1 MCYNCTAIKS
11 YAKGI
16 SESMK
21 KGMRVAALVLVCIL
35 LLSMGASAMAAEYS
49 RYSQAKTAVSND
61 STIIMRVNPDS
72 STQAEN
78 VVKTFSRVEGKTFEL
93 LGETGDWYYARY
105 EGSEGFVRKK
115 DFDLQTASV
124 STASTTTPQY
134 SKFSAA
140 KSGVATDSAIWMR
153 ATASKDAE
161 VTKKF
166 SGVRGKTFSLLG
178 ESGDWYYAQYEG
190 AEGFVRKQD
199 FTLQSGSTSASST
212 TPQYSK
218 FSAAKSGTAT
228 DSAIWMR
235 AAASQDAE
243 VTKKF
248 SGVRG
253 ETFTLLG
260 ESGDW
265 YYAQYEGAEGFVRKQ
280 DFTLPGQA
288 APAANLSQPSGDKWG
303 SIKVSGTKINHTIY
317 CNAISGNDYKYNKS
331 YYNIF
336 SMTNYSSQVTVLM
349 GHNMRKSAGSSKGMF
364 HDLHHVQNAFLG
376 RKTCESCGR
385 SCSGAKTDVFNINYQ
400 GYSKWKLL
408 CFYETPSSG
417 SYNVL
422 VSTATGTGN
431 PSSWLSTQYA
441 NARNNNYK
449 GMVLDSSGTGSD
461 RLMVLITCGDTYG
474 STSTSRLYMVLKAI
488 S

>member
-1 MCYNCTAIKS
+1 
-11 YAKGI
+11 
-16 SESMK
+16 MK

-72 STQAEN
+72 ATQAEN

-115 DFDLQTASV
+115 DFDLQTASA

-199 FTLQSGSTSASST
+199 FTL
-212 TPQYSK
+212 
-218 FSAAKSGTAT
+218 
-228 DSAIWMR
+228 
-235 AAASQDAE
+235 
-243 VTKKF
+243 
-248 SGVRG
+248 
-253 ETFTLLG
+253 
-260 ESGDW
+260 
-265 YYAQYEGAEGFVRKQ
+265 
-280 DFTLPGQA
+280 PGQT

-422 VSTATGTGN
+422 VNTATNTGS
-431 PSSWLSTQYA
+431 PSSWISTQYA
-441 NARNNNYK
+441 NARNSNYK

>member
-1 MCYNCTAIKS
+1 
-11 YAKGI
+11 
-16 SESMK
+16 MK

-35 LLSMGASAMAAEYS
+35 LLSMGAPAMAAEYS
-49 RYSQAKTAVSND
+49 RYSQAKAAVSND

-115 DFDLQTASV
+115 DFDLQTASA

-140 KSGVATDSAIWMR
+140 KSGAATDSAIWMR

-161 VTKKF
+161 VTKKL
-166 SGVRGKTFSLLG
+166 SGVRGETFTLLG
-178 ESGDWYYAQYEG
+178 ESDDWYYAQYEG

-199 FTLQSGSTSASST
+199 FS
-212 TPQYSK
+212 
-218 FSAAKSGTAT
+218 
-228 DSAIWMR
+228 
-235 AAASQDAE
+235 
-243 VTKKF
+243 
-248 SGVRG
+248 
-253 ETFTLLG
+253 
-260 ESGDW
+260 
-265 YYAQYEGAEGFVRKQ
+265 
-280 DFTLPGQA
+280 LPGQTA
-288 APAANLSQPSGDKWG
+288 SAANLSQPSGDKWG

-422 VSTATGTGN
+422 VNTATNTGS
-431 PSSWLSTQYA
+431 PSSWISTQYA
-441 NARNNNYK
+441 NARNSNYK

>member
-1 MCYNCTAIKS
+1 
-11 YAKGI
+11 
-16 SESMK
+16 MK

-35 LLSMGASAMAAEYS
+35 LLSMGAPAMAAEYS
-49 RYSQAKTAVSND
+49 RYSQAKAAVSND

-115 DFDLQTASV
+115 DFDLQTASA

-140 KSGVATDSAIWMR
+140 KSGA
-153 ATASKDAE
+153 
-161 VTKKF
+161 
-166 SGVRGKTFSLLG
+166 
-178 ESGDWYYAQYEG
+178 
-190 AEGFVRKQD
+190 
-199 FTLQSGSTSASST
+199 
-212 TPQYSK
+212 
-218 FSAAKSGTAT
+218 AT

-280 DFTLPGQA
+280 DFSLPGQTA
-288 APAANLSQPSGDKWG
+288 SAANLSQPSGDKWG

-441 NARNNNYK
+441 NARNSNYK

>member
-1 MCYNCTAIKS
+1 
-11 YAKGI
+11 
-16 SESMK
+16 MK
-21 KGMRVAALVLVCIL
+21 KGMRVAALALVCIL

-72 STQAEN
+72 STQADN

-115 DFDLQTASV
+115 DFDLQTASA

-140 KSGVATDSAIWMR
+140 KSGAATDSAIWMR

-166 SGVRGKTFSLLG
+166 SGVRGKTFS
-178 ESGDWYYAQYEG
+178 
-190 AEGFVRKQD
+190 
-199 FTLQSGSTSASST
+199 
-212 TPQYSK
+212 
-218 FSAAKSGTAT
+218 
-228 DSAIWMR
+228 
-235 AAASQDAE
+235 
-243 VTKKF
+243 
-248 SGVRG
+248 
-253 ETFTLLG
+253 LLG

-422 VSTATGTGN
+422 VNTATNTGS
-431 PSSWLSTQYA
+431 PSSWISTQYA
-441 NARNNNYK
+441 NARNSNYK

>member
-1 MCYNCTAIKS
+1 MCYNCSAIKS

-21 KGMRVAALVLVCIL
+21 EGMRVAALVLVCIL
-35 LLSMGASAMAAEYS
+35 LLSMGAPALAAEYS
-49 RYSQAKTAVSND
+49 RYSQAKAAVSND

-72 STQAEN
+72 ATQADN

-93 LGETGDWYYARY
+93 LGESGDWYYARY

-115 DFDLQTASV
+115 DFDLQTASA

-153 ATASKDAE
+153 ASASKDAE
-161 VTKKF
+161 VTKK
-166 SGVRGKTFSLLG
+166 L
-178 ESGDWYYAQYEG
+178 
-190 AEGFVRKQD
+190 
-199 FTLQSGSTSASST
+199 
-212 TPQYSK
+212 
-218 FSAAKSGTAT
+218 
-228 DSAIWMR
+228 
-235 AAASQDAE
+235 
-243 VTKKF
+243 

-280 DFTLPGQA
+280 DFTLPGQT

-385 SCSGAKTDVFNINYQ
+385 SCSGAKTDVFNMNYQ

-408 CFYETPSSG
+408 CFYETPASG

-422 VSTATGTGN
+422 VNTATNTGS
-431 PSSWLSTQYA
+431 PSSWISTQYA
-441 NARNNNYK
+441 NARNSNYK

>member
-35 LLSMGASAMAAEYS
+35 LLSMGAPAMAAEYS
-49 RYSQAKTAVSND
+49 RYSQAKAAVSND

-72 STQAEN
+72 STQADN

-115 DFDLQTASV
+115 DFDLQTASA

-140 KSGVATDSAIWMR
+140 KSGAATDSAIWMR

-161 VTKKF
+161 VTKK
-166 SGVRGKTFSLLG
+166 L
-178 ESGDWYYAQYEG
+178 
-190 AEGFVRKQD
+190 
-199 FTLQSGSTSASST
+199 
-212 TPQYSK
+212 
-218 FSAAKSGTAT
+218 
-228 DSAIWMR
+228 
-235 AAASQDAE
+235 
-243 VTKKF
+243 

-422 VSTATGTGN
+422 VNTATNTGS
-431 PSSWLSTQYA
+431 PSSWISTQYA
-441 NARNNNYK
+441 NARNSNYK

>member
-1 MCYNCTAIKS
+1 MCYNCSAIKS
-11 YAKGI
+11 YTKGI

-35 LLSMGASAMAAEYS
+35 LLSMGAPAMAAEYS

-72 STQAEN
+72 STQADN

-115 DFDLQTASV
+115 DFDLQTASA

-153 ATASKDAE
+153 ASASK
-161 VTKKF
+161 
-166 SGVRGKTFSLLG
+166 
-178 ESGDWYYAQYEG
+178 
-190 AEGFVRKQD
+190 
-199 FTLQSGSTSASST
+199 
-212 TPQYSK
+212 
-218 FSAAKSGTAT
+218 
-228 DSAIWMR
+228 
-235 AAASQDAE
+235 DAE

-280 DFTLPGQA
+280 DFTLPGQTA
-288 APAANLSQPSGDKWG
+288 SAANLSQPSGDKWG

-336 SMTNYSSQVTVLM
+336 SMTNYSSQVTVLT

-422 VSTATGTGN
+422 VNTATNTGS
-431 PSSWLSTQYA
+431 PSSWISTQYA
-441 NARNNNYK
+441 NARNSNYK

>member
-35 LLSMGASAMAAEYS
+35 LLSMGAPALAAEYS

-72 STQAEN
+72 STQADN

-115 DFDLQTASV
+115 DFDLQTASA

-140 KSGVATDSAIWMR
+140 KSGAATDSAIWMR

-166 SGVRGKTFSLLG
+166 SGVRGKTFS
-178 ESGDWYYAQYEG
+178 
-190 AEGFVRKQD
+190 
-199 FTLQSGSTSASST
+199 
-212 TPQYSK
+212 
-218 FSAAKSGTAT
+218 
-228 DSAIWMR
+228 
-235 AAASQDAE
+235 
-243 VTKKF
+243 
-248 SGVRG
+248 
-253 ETFTLLG
+253 LLG

-422 VSTATGTGN
+422 VNTATNTGS
-431 PSSWLSTQYA
+431 PSSWISTQYA
-441 NARNNNYK
+441 NARNSNYK

>member
-35 LLSMGASAMAAEYS
+35 LLGMGAPALAAEYS

-72 STQAEN
+72 STQADN

-115 DFDLQTASV
+115 DFDLQTASA

-153 ATASKDAE
+153 ASASKDAE

-199 FTLQSGSTSASST
+199 FTLQSGSTTASTSA
-212 TPQYSK
+212 QYSK

-235 AAASQDAE
+235 ATASKDAE

-280 DFTLPGQA
+280 DFTLPGQTV
-288 APAANLSQPSGDKWG
+288 PAANLSQPSGDKWG

-364 HDLHHVQNAFLG
+364 HDLHHVQNAFQIG
-376 RKTCESCGR
+376 RASCR
-385 SCSGAKTDVFNINYQ
+385 ERV
-400 GYSKWKLL
+400 
-408 CFYETPSSG
+408 
-417 SYNVL
+417 
-422 VSTATGTGN
+422 
-431 PSSWLSTQYA
+431 
-441 NARNNNYK
+441 
-449 GMVLDSSGTGSD
+449 
-461 RLMVLITCGDTYG
+461 
-474 STSTSRLYMVLKAI
+474 
-488 S
+488 

>member
-1 MCYNCTAIKS
+1 
-11 YAKGI
+11 
-16 SESMK
+16 MK

-72 STQAEN
+72 STQADN

-115 DFDLQTASV
+115 DFDLPSASTSTPAT
-124 STASTTTPQY
+124 STATPQY

-153 ATASKDAE
+153 ASASKDAE
-161 VTKKF
+161 VTKK
-166 SGVRGKTFSLLG
+166 L
-178 ESGDWYYAQYEG
+178 
-190 AEGFVRKQD
+190 
-199 FTLQSGSTSASST
+199 
-212 TPQYSK
+212 
-218 FSAAKSGTAT
+218 
-228 DSAIWMR
+228 
-235 AAASQDAE
+235 
-243 VTKKF
+243 

-280 DFTLPGQA
+280 DFTLPGQTA
-288 APAANLSQPSGDKWG
+288 SAANLSQPSGDKWG

-422 VSTATGTGN
+422 VNTATNTGS
-431 PSSWLSTQYA
+431 PSSWISTQYA
-441 NARNNNYK
+441 NARNSNYK

>member
-1 MCYNCTAIKS
+1 MCYNCSAIKS

-35 LLSMGASAMAAEYS
+35 LLSMGAPAMAAEYS
-49 RYSQAKTAVSND
+49 RYSQAKAAVSND

-72 STQAEN
+72 ATQEEN

-115 DFDLQTASV
+115 DFDLQTASA

-153 ATASKDAE
+153 ASASKDAE

-199 FTLQSGSTSASST
+199 FTL
-212 TPQYSK
+212 
-218 FSAAKSGTAT
+218 
-228 DSAIWMR
+228 
-235 AAASQDAE
+235 
-243 VTKKF
+243 
-248 SGVRG
+248 
-253 ETFTLLG
+253 
-260 ESGDW
+260 
-265 YYAQYEGAEGFVRKQ
+265 
-280 DFTLPGQA
+280 PGQA
-288 APAANLSQPSGDKWG
+288 ASAANLSQPSGDKWG

-408 CFYETPSSG
+408 CFYETPASG

-422 VSTATGTGN
+422 VNTATNTGS
-431 PSSWLSTQYA
+431 PSSWISTQYA
-441 NARNNNYK
+441 NARNSNYK

>member
-35 LLSMGASAMAAEYS
+35 LLSMGAPAMAAEYS

-72 STQAEN
+72 STQADN

-115 DFDLQTASV
+115 DFDLQTASA

-140 KSGVATDSAIWMR
+140 KSGAATDSAIWMR
-153 ATASKDAE
+153 ATASQDAE

-166 SGVRGKTFSLLG
+166 SGVRGKTFS
-178 ESGDWYYAQYEG
+178 
-190 AEGFVRKQD
+190 
-199 FTLQSGSTSASST
+199 
-212 TPQYSK
+212 
-218 FSAAKSGTAT
+218 
-228 DSAIWMR
+228 
-235 AAASQDAE
+235 
-243 VTKKF
+243 
-248 SGVRG
+248 
-253 ETFTLLG
+253 LLG

-422 VSTATGTGN
+422 VNTATNTGS
-431 PSSWLSTQYA
+431 PSSWISTQYA
-441 NARNNNYK
+441 NARNSNYK

>member
-1 MCYNCTAIKS
+1 
-11 YAKGI
+11 
-16 SESMK
+16 MK

-49 RYSQAKTAVSND
+49 RYSQAKAAVSND

-115 DFDLQTASV
+115 DFDLQTASA

-199 FTLQSGSTSASST
+199 FTL
-212 TPQYSK
+212 
-218 FSAAKSGTAT
+218 
-228 DSAIWMR
+228 
-235 AAASQDAE
+235 
-243 VTKKF
+243 
-248 SGVRG
+248 
-253 ETFTLLG
+253 
-260 ESGDW
+260 
-265 YYAQYEGAEGFVRKQ
+265 
-280 DFTLPGQA
+280 PGQT

-422 VSTATGTGN
+422 VNTATNTGS
-431 PSSWLSTQYA
+431 PSSWISTQYA
-441 NARNNNYK
+441 NARNSNYK

>member
-72 STQAEN
+72 STQADN

-115 DFDLQTASV
+115 DFDLQTASA

-161 VTKKF
+161 VTKK
-166 SGVRGKTFSLLG
+166 L
-178 ESGDWYYAQYEG
+178 
-190 AEGFVRKQD
+190 
-199 FTLQSGSTSASST
+199 
-212 TPQYSK
+212 
-218 FSAAKSGTAT
+218 
-228 DSAIWMR
+228 
-235 AAASQDAE
+235 
-243 VTKKF
+243 

-280 DFTLPGQA
+280 DFTLPGQT

-422 VSTATGTGN
+422 VNTATNTGS
-431 PSSWLSTQYA
+431 PSSWISTQYA
-441 NARNNNYK
+441 NARNSNYK

>member
-21 KGMRVAALVLVCIL
+21 KGLRVAALVLVCIL

-49 RYSQAKTAVSND
+49 RYSQAKAAVSND
-61 STIIMRVNPDS
+61 STIIMRVNPAS
-72 STQAEN
+72 STQADN

-115 DFDLQTASV
+115 DFDLPSAST
-124 STASTTTPQY
+124 STASISTATPQY

-153 ATASKDAE
+153 ASASKDAE
-161 VTKKF
+161 VTKK
-166 SGVRGKTFSLLG
+166 L
-178 ESGDWYYAQYEG
+178 
-190 AEGFVRKQD
+190 
-199 FTLQSGSTSASST
+199 
-212 TPQYSK
+212 
-218 FSAAKSGTAT
+218 
-228 DSAIWMR
+228 
-235 AAASQDAE
+235 
-243 VTKKF
+243 

-280 DFTLPGQA
+280 DFSLPGQA

-441 NARNNNYK
+441 NARNSNYK

>member
-1 MCYNCTAIKS
+1 
-11 YAKGI
+11 
-16 SESMK
+16 MK

-35 LLSMGASAMAAEYS
+35 LLSMGAPALAAEYS
-49 RYSQAKTAVSND
+49 RYSQEKTAVSND

-72 STQAEN
+72 STQADN

-115 DFDLQTASV
+115 DFDLQTASA

-140 KSGVATDSAIWMR
+140 KSGAATDSAIWMR
-153 ATASKDAE
+153 ATASK
-161 VTKKF
+161 
-166 SGVRGKTFSLLG
+166 
-178 ESGDWYYAQYEG
+178 
-190 AEGFVRKQD
+190 
-199 FTLQSGSTSASST
+199 
-212 TPQYSK
+212 
-218 FSAAKSGTAT
+218 
-228 DSAIWMR
+228 
-235 AAASQDAE
+235 DAE

-280 DFTLPGQA
+280 DFSLPGQTA
-288 APAANLSQPSGDKWG
+288 SAANLSQPSGDKWG

-422 VSTATGTGN
+422 VNTATNTGS
-431 PSSWLSTQYA
+431 PSSWISTQYA
-441 NARNNNYK
+441 NARNSNYK

>member
-1 MCYNCTAIKS
+1 
-11 YAKGI
+11 
-16 SESMK
+16 MK

-35 LLSMGASAMAAEYS
+35 LLSMGAPALAAEYS

-115 DFDLQTASV
+115 DFDLPSASTGTTAT
-124 STASTTTPQY
+124 STATPQY

-140 KSGVATDSAIWMR
+140 KSGAATDSAIWMR

-166 SGVRGKTFSLLG
+166 SGVRGKTFTLLG
-178 ESGDWYYAQYEG
+178 ENGDWYYAQYEG
-190 AEGFVRKQD
+190 ATGFVRK
-199 FTLQSGSTSASST
+199 
-212 TPQYSK
+212 K
-218 FSAAKSGTAT
+218 
-228 DSAIWMR
+228 
-235 AAASQDAE
+235 
-243 VTKKF
+243 
-248 SGVRG
+248 
-253 ETFTLLG
+253 
-260 ESGDW
+260 
-265 YYAQYEGAEGFVRKQ
+265 
-280 DFTLPGQA
+280 DFTLPGQQA
-288 APAANLSQPSGDKWG
+288 ASAANLSQPSGDKWG

-422 VSTATGTGN
+422 VNTATNTGS
-431 PSSWLSTQYA
+431 PSSWISTQYA
-441 NARNNNYK
+441 NARNSNYK

>member
-49 RYSQAKTAVSND
+49 RYSQAKAAVSND

-115 DFDLQTASV
+115 DFDLPSASTSTPAT
-124 STASTTTPQY
+124 STA
-134 SKFSAA
+134 
-140 KSGVATDSAIWMR
+140 
-153 ATASKDAE
+153 
-161 VTKKF
+161 
-166 SGVRGKTFSLLG
+166 
-178 ESGDWYYAQYEG
+178 
-190 AEGFVRKQD
+190 
-199 FTLQSGSTSASST
+199 

-235 AAASQDAE
+235 ASASKDAE

-253 ETFTLLG
+253 KTFSLLG

-422 VSTATGTGN
+422 VNTATNTGS
-431 PSSWLSTQYA
+431 PSSWISTQYA
-441 NARNNNYK
+441 NARNSNYK

>member
-35 LLSMGASAMAAEYS
+35 LLSMGAPAMAAEYS

-72 STQAEN
+72 STQADN

-115 DFDLQTASV
+115 DFDLQTASA

-140 KSGVATDSAIWMR
+140 KSGA
-153 ATASKDAE
+153 
-161 VTKKF
+161 
-166 SGVRGKTFSLLG
+166 
-178 ESGDWYYAQYEG
+178 
-190 AEGFVRKQD
+190 
-199 FTLQSGSTSASST
+199 
-212 TPQYSK
+212 
-218 FSAAKSGTAT
+218 AT

-280 DFTLPGQA
+280 DFTLPGQTA
-288 APAANLSQPSGDKWG
+288 SAANLSQPSGDKWG

-422 VSTATGTGN
+422 VNTATNTGS
-431 PSSWLSTQYA
+431 PSSWISTQYA
-441 NARNNNYK
+441 NARNSNYK

>member
-1 MCYNCTAIKS
+1 
-11 YAKGI
+11 
-16 SESMK
+16 MK
-21 KGMRVAALVLVCIL
+21 KGLRITALVLVCIL
-35 LLSMGASAMAAEYS
+35 LLGMGAPALAAEYS

-72 STQAEN
+72 STQADN

-115 DFDLQTASV
+115 DFDLPSASA

-140 KSGVATDSAIWMR
+140 KSGAATDSAIWMR
-153 ATASKDAE
+153 ASASKDAE

-166 SGVRGKTFSLLG
+166 SGVRGK
-178 ESGDWYYAQYEG
+178 
-190 AEGFVRKQD
+190 
-199 FTLQSGSTSASST
+199 
-212 TPQYSK
+212 
-218 FSAAKSGTAT
+218 
-228 DSAIWMR
+228 
-235 AAASQDAE
+235 
-243 VTKKF
+243 
-248 SGVRG
+248 
-253 ETFTLLG
+253 TFTLLG

-280 DFTLPGQA
+280 DFSLPGQTA
-288 APAANLSQPSGDKWG
+288 SAANLSQPSGDKWG

-422 VSTATGTGN
+422 VNTATNTGS
-431 PSSWLSTQYA
+431 PSSWISTQYA
-441 NARNNNYK
+441 NARNSNYK

>member
-1 MCYNCTAIKS
+1 
-11 YAKGI
+11 
-16 SESMK
+16 MK

-35 LLSMGASAMAAEYS
+35 LLSMGAPALAAEYS

-72 STQAEN
+72 STQADN
-78 VVKTFSRVEGKTFEL
+78 VVKTFSQVEGKTFEL

-115 DFDLQTASV
+115 DFDLQTASA

-140 KSGVATDSAIWMR
+140 KSGAATDSAIWMR
-153 ATASKDAE
+153 ATASK
-161 VTKKF
+161 
-166 SGVRGKTFSLLG
+166 
-178 ESGDWYYAQYEG
+178 
-190 AEGFVRKQD
+190 
-199 FTLQSGSTSASST
+199 
-212 TPQYSK
+212 
-218 FSAAKSGTAT
+218 
-228 DSAIWMR
+228 
-235 AAASQDAE
+235 DAE

-422 VSTATGTGN
+422 VNTATNTGS
-431 PSSWLSTQYA
+431 PSSWISTQYA
-441 NARNNNYK
+441 NARNSNYK

>member
-1 MCYNCTAIKS
+1 MCYNCSAIKS

-35 LLSMGASAMAAEYS
+35 LLSMGAPAMAAEYS

-72 STQAEN
+72 ATQADN

-93 LGETGDWYYARY
+93 LGESGDWYYARY

-115 DFDLQTASV
+115 DFDLQTASA

-153 ATASKDAE
+153 ASASKDAE
-161 VTKKF
+161 VTKK
-166 SGVRGKTFSLLG
+166 L
-178 ESGDWYYAQYEG
+178 
-190 AEGFVRKQD
+190 
-199 FTLQSGSTSASST
+199 
-212 TPQYSK
+212 
-218 FSAAKSGTAT
+218 
-228 DSAIWMR
+228 
-235 AAASQDAE
+235 
-243 VTKKF
+243 

-288 APAANLSQPSGDKWG
+288 ASAANLSQPSGDKWG

-408 CFYETPSSG
+408 CFYETPASG

-422 VSTATGTGN
+422 VNTATNTGS
-431 PSSWLSTQYA
+431 PSSWISTQYA
-441 NARNNNYK
+441 NARNSNYK

>member
-1 MCYNCTAIKS
+1 
-11 YAKGI
+11 
-16 SESMK
+16 MK

-35 LLSMGASAMAAEYS
+35 LLSMGAPAMAAEYS

-72 STQAEN
+72 STQADN

-115 DFDLQTASV
+115 DFDLPSASA

-140 KSGVATDSAIWMR
+140 KSGAATDSAIWMR

-199 FTLQSGSTSASST
+199 FTL
-212 TPQYSK
+212 
-218 FSAAKSGTAT
+218 
-228 DSAIWMR
+228 
-235 AAASQDAE
+235 
-243 VTKKF
+243 
-248 SGVRG
+248 
-253 ETFTLLG
+253 
-260 ESGDW
+260 
-265 YYAQYEGAEGFVRKQ
+265 
-280 DFTLPGQA
+280 PGQT

-349 GHNMRKSAGSSKGMF
+349 GHNMRKSAGSSEGMF

-422 VSTATGTGN
+422 VNTATNTGS
-431 PSSWLSTQYA
+431 PSSWISTQYA
-441 NARNNNYK
+441 NARNSNYK

>member
-1 MCYNCTAIKS
+1 
-11 YAKGI
+11 
-16 SESMK
+16 MK

-49 RYSQAKTAVSND
+49 RYSQAKAAVSND

-72 STQAEN
+72 STQADN

-115 DFDLQTASV
+115 DFDLPSASTSTPAT
-124 STASTTTPQY
+124 STATPQY

-153 ATASKDAE
+153 ASASKDAE
-161 VTKKF
+161 VTKK
-166 SGVRGKTFSLLG
+166 L
-178 ESGDWYYAQYEG
+178 
-190 AEGFVRKQD
+190 
-199 FTLQSGSTSASST
+199 
-212 TPQYSK
+212 
-218 FSAAKSGTAT
+218 
-228 DSAIWMR
+228 
-235 AAASQDAE
+235 
-243 VTKKF
+243 

-280 DFTLPGQA
+280 DFSLPGQA

-441 NARNNNYK
+441 NARNSNYK

>member
-1 MCYNCTAIKS
+1 
-11 YAKGI
+11 
-16 SESMK
+16 MK

-35 LLSMGASAMAAEYS
+35 LLSMGAPAMAAEYS

-115 DFDLQTASV
+115 DFDLPSASTGTTAT
-124 STASTTTPQY
+124 STATPQY

-140 KSGVATDSAIWMR
+140 KSGAATDSAIWMR

-161 VTKKF
+161 VTKK
-166 SGVRGKTFSLLG
+166 L
-178 ESGDWYYAQYEG
+178 
-190 AEGFVRKQD
+190 
-199 FTLQSGSTSASST
+199 
-212 TPQYSK
+212 
-218 FSAAKSGTAT
+218 
-228 DSAIWMR
+228 
-235 AAASQDAE
+235 
-243 VTKKF
+243 

-280 DFTLPGQA
+280 DFTLPGQTA
-288 APAANLSQPSGDKWG
+288 SAANLSQPSGDKWG

-422 VSTATGTGN
+422 VNTDTNTGS
-431 PSSWLSTQYA
+431 PSSWISTQYA
-441 NARNNNYK
+441 NARNSNYK

>member
-1 MCYNCTAIKS
+1 
-11 YAKGI
+11 
-16 SESMK
+16 MK
-21 KGMRVAALVLVCIL
+21 EGMRVAALVLVCIL
-35 LLSMGASAMAAEYS
+35 LLSMGAPALAAEYS
-49 RYSQAKTAVSND
+49 RYSQAKAAVSND

-72 STQAEN
+72 STQADN

-115 DFDLQTASV
+115 DFDLPSASA

-140 KSGVATDSAIWMR
+140 KSGAATDSAIWMR
-153 ATASKDAE
+153 ATASK
-161 VTKKF
+161 
-166 SGVRGKTFSLLG
+166 
-178 ESGDWYYAQYEG
+178 
-190 AEGFVRKQD
+190 
-199 FTLQSGSTSASST
+199 
-212 TPQYSK
+212 
-218 FSAAKSGTAT
+218 
-228 DSAIWMR
+228 
-235 AAASQDAE
+235 DAE

-280 DFTLPGQA
+280 DFTLPGQTA
-288 APAANLSQPSGDKWG
+288 SAANLSQPSGDKWG

-422 VSTATGTGN
+422 VNTATNTGS
-431 PSSWLSTQYA
+431 PSSWISTQYA
-441 NARNNNYK
+441 NARNSNYK

>member
-1 MCYNCTAIKS
+1 
-11 YAKGI
+11 
-16 SESMK
+16 MK

-49 RYSQAKTAVSND
+49 RYSQAKAAVSND

-115 DFDLQTASV
+115 DFDLQTASA
-124 STASTTTPQY
+124 STAST
-134 SKFSAA
+134 
-140 KSGVATDSAIWMR
+140 
-153 ATASKDAE
+153 
-161 VTKKF
+161 
-166 SGVRGKTFSLLG
+166 
-178 ESGDWYYAQYEG
+178 
-190 AEGFVRKQD
+190 
-199 FTLQSGSTSASST
+199 T

-235 AAASQDAE
+235 ASASKDAE
-243 VTKKF
+243 VTKKL

-280 DFTLPGQA
+280 DFTLPGQT

-408 CFYETPSSG
+408 CFYETPASG

-422 VSTATGTGN
+422 VNTATNTGS
-431 PSSWLSTQYA
+431 PSSWISTQYA
-441 NARNNNYK
+441 NARNSNYK

>member
-1 MCYNCTAIKS
+1 M
-11 YAKGI
+11 
-16 SESMK
+16 
-21 KGMRVAALVLVCIL
+21 
-35 LLSMGASAMAAEYS
+35 
-49 RYSQAKTAVSND
+49 
-61 STIIMRVNPDS
+61 
-72 STQAEN
+72 
-78 VVKTFSRVEGKTFEL
+78 
-93 LGETGDWYYARY
+93 
-105 EGSEGFVRKK
+105 
-115 DFDLQTASV
+115 
-124 STASTTTPQY
+124 
-134 SKFSAA
+134 
-140 KSGVATDSAIWMR
+140 
-153 ATASKDAE
+153 
-161 VTKKF
+161 TKKL
-166 SGVRGKTFSLLG
+166 SGVRGKTFTLLG
-178 ESGDWYYAQYEG
+178 ENGDWYYAQYEG
-190 AEGFVRKQD
+190 ATGFVRKQD
-199 FTLQSGSTSASST
+199 FTLQSGSTTAASTSA
-212 TPQYSK
+212 QYSK

-235 AAASQDAE
+235 ASASKDAE
-243 VTKKF
+243 VTKKL

-280 DFTLPGQA
+280 DFSLPGQA

-441 NARNNNYK
+441 NARNSNYK

>member
-1 MCYNCTAIKS
+1 
-11 YAKGI
+11 
-16 SESMK
+16 MK
-21 KGMRVAALVLVCIL
+21 KGLRITALVLVCIL
-35 LLSMGASAMAAEYS
+35 LLGMGAPALAAEYS

-72 STQAEN
+72 ATQAEN

-115 DFDLQTASV
+115 DFDLQTASA

-161 VTKKF
+161 VTKK
-166 SGVRGKTFSLLG
+166 L
-178 ESGDWYYAQYEG
+178 
-190 AEGFVRKQD
+190 
-199 FTLQSGSTSASST
+199 
-212 TPQYSK
+212 
-218 FSAAKSGTAT
+218 
-228 DSAIWMR
+228 
-235 AAASQDAE
+235 
-243 VTKKF
+243 

-280 DFTLPGQA
+280 DFSLPGQA

-422 VSTATGTGN
+422 VNTATNTGS
-431 PSSWLSTQYA
+431 PSSWISTQYA
-441 NARNNNYK
+441 NARNSNYK

>member
-1 MCYNCTAIKS
+1 
-11 YAKGI
+11 
-16 SESMK
+16 MK

-35 LLSMGASAMAAEYS
+35 LLSMGAPAMAAEYS

-72 STQAEN
+72 ATQEEN
-78 VVKTFSRVEGKTFEL
+78 VVKTFSQVEGKTFAL
-93 LGETGDWYYARY
+93 LGESGDWYYARY

-115 DFDLQTASV
+115 DFDLPSASTSTPAT
-124 STASTTTPQY
+124 STATPQY

-140 KSGVATDSAIWMR
+140 KSGAATDSAIWMR
-153 ATASKDAE
+153 ASASK
-161 VTKKF
+161 
-166 SGVRGKTFSLLG
+166 
-178 ESGDWYYAQYEG
+178 
-190 AEGFVRKQD
+190 
-199 FTLQSGSTSASST
+199 
-212 TPQYSK
+212 
-218 FSAAKSGTAT
+218 
-228 DSAIWMR
+228 
-235 AAASQDAE
+235 DAE

-280 DFTLPGQA
+280 DFTLPGQTA
-288 APAANLSQPSGDKWG
+288 SAANLSQPSGDKWG

-408 CFYETPSSG
+408 CFYETPASG

-422 VSTATGTGN
+422 VNTATNTGS
-431 PSSWLSTQYA
+431 PSSWISTQYA
-441 NARNNNYK
+441 NARNSNYK

>member
-115 DFDLQTASV
+115 DFDLQTASA
-124 STASTTTPQY
+124 STAST
-134 SKFSAA
+134 
-140 KSGVATDSAIWMR
+140 
-153 ATASKDAE
+153 
-161 VTKKF
+161 
-166 SGVRGKTFSLLG
+166 
-178 ESGDWYYAQYEG
+178 
-190 AEGFVRKQD
+190 
-199 FTLQSGSTSASST
+199 T

-235 AAASQDAE
+235 ASASKDAE
-243 VTKKF
+243 VTKKL

-280 DFTLPGQA
+280 DFTLPGQT

-422 VSTATGTGN
+422 VNTATNTGS
-431 PSSWLSTQYA
+431 PSSWISTQYA
-441 NARNNNYK
+441 NARNSNYK

>member
-35 LLSMGASAMAAEYS
+35 LLSMGAPALAAEYS

-72 STQAEN
+72 STQADN

-115 DFDLQTASV
+115 DFDLQTASA
-124 STASTTTPQY
+124 STASTTTPPY

-140 KSGVATDSAIWMR
+140 KSGAATDSAIWMR
-153 ATASKDAE
+153 ATASK
-161 VTKKF
+161 
-166 SGVRGKTFSLLG
+166 
-178 ESGDWYYAQYEG
+178 
-190 AEGFVRKQD
+190 
-199 FTLQSGSTSASST
+199 
-212 TPQYSK
+212 
-218 FSAAKSGTAT
+218 
-228 DSAIWMR
+228 
-235 AAASQDAE
+235 DAE

-280 DFTLPGQA
+280 DFTLPGQT

-422 VSTATGTGN
+422 VNTATNTGS
-431 PSSWLSTQYA
+431 PSSWISTQYA
-441 NARNNNYK
+441 NARNSNYK

>member
-1 MCYNCTAIKS
+1 
-11 YAKGI
+11 
-16 SESMK
+16 MK

-35 LLSMGASAMAAEYS
+35 LLSMGAPALAAEYS

-115 DFDLQTASV
+115 DFDLQTASA

-140 KSGVATDSAIWMR
+140 KSGAATDSAIWMR

-161 VTKKF
+161 VTKK
-166 SGVRGKTFSLLG
+166 L
-178 ESGDWYYAQYEG
+178 
-190 AEGFVRKQD
+190 
-199 FTLQSGSTSASST
+199 
-212 TPQYSK
+212 
-218 FSAAKSGTAT
+218 
-228 DSAIWMR
+228 
-235 AAASQDAE
+235 
-243 VTKKF
+243 

-280 DFTLPGQA
+280 DFTLPGQT

-422 VSTATGTGN
+422 VNTATNTGS
-431 PSSWLSTQYA
+431 PSSWISTQYA
-441 NARNNNYK
+441 NARNSNYK

>member
-1 MCYNCTAIKS
+1 
-11 YAKGI
+11 
-16 SESMK
+16 MK

-35 LLSMGASAMAAEYS
+35 LLSMGAPAMAAEYS

-72 STQAEN
+72 STQADN

-115 DFDLQTASV
+115 DFDLQTASA

-140 KSGVATDSAIWMR
+140 KSGAATDSAIWMR

-199 FTLQSGSTSASST
+199 FS
-212 TPQYSK
+212 
-218 FSAAKSGTAT
+218 
-228 DSAIWMR
+228 
-235 AAASQDAE
+235 
-243 VTKKF
+243 
-248 SGVRG
+248 
-253 ETFTLLG
+253 
-260 ESGDW
+260 
-265 YYAQYEGAEGFVRKQ
+265 
-280 DFTLPGQA
+280 LPGQA

-422 VSTATGTGN
+422 VNTATNTGS
-431 PSSWLSTQYA
+431 PSSWISTQYA
-441 NARNNNYK
+441 NARNSNYK

>member
-1 MCYNCTAIKS
+1 
-11 YAKGI
+11 
-16 SESMK
+16 
-21 KGMRVAALVLVCIL
+21 
-35 LLSMGASAMAAEYS
+35 
-49 RYSQAKTAVSND
+49 
-61 STIIMRVNPDS
+61 
-72 STQAEN
+72 
-78 VVKTFSRVEGKTFEL
+78 
-93 LGETGDWYYARY
+93 
-105 EGSEGFVRKK
+105 
-115 DFDLQTASV
+115 
-124 STASTTTPQY
+124 
-134 SKFSAA
+134 
-140 KSGVATDSAIWMR
+140 MR
-153 ATASKDAE
+153 ASASKDAE
-161 VTKKF
+161 ETKK
-166 SGVRGKTFSLLG
+166 L
-178 ESGDWYYAQYEG
+178 
-190 AEGFVRKQD
+190 
-199 FTLQSGSTSASST
+199 
-212 TPQYSK
+212 
-218 FSAAKSGTAT
+218 
-228 DSAIWMR
+228 
-235 AAASQDAE
+235 
-243 VTKKF
+243 

-280 DFTLPGQA
+280 DFSLPGQA

-422 VSTATGTGN
+422 VNTATNTGS
-431 PSSWLSTQYA
+431 PSSWISTQYA
-441 NARNNNYK
+441 NARNSNYK

>member
-1 MCYNCTAIKS
+1 
-11 YAKGI
+11 
-16 SESMK
+16 MK

-35 LLSMGASAMAAEYS
+35 LLSMGAPAMAAEYS

-72 STQAEN
+72 STQADN

-115 DFDLQTASV
+115 DFDLQTASA

-140 KSGVATDSAIWMR
+140 KSGAATDSAIWMR

-166 SGVRGKTFSLLG
+166 SGVRGKTFS
-178 ESGDWYYAQYEG
+178 
-190 AEGFVRKQD
+190 
-199 FTLQSGSTSASST
+199 
-212 TPQYSK
+212 
-218 FSAAKSGTAT
+218 
-228 DSAIWMR
+228 
-235 AAASQDAE
+235 
-243 VTKKF
+243 
-248 SGVRG
+248 
-253 ETFTLLG
+253 LLG

-422 VSTATGTGN
+422 VNTATNTGS
-431 PSSWLSTQYA
+431 PSSWISTQYA
-441 NARNNNYK
+441 NARNSNYK

>member
-49 RYSQAKTAVSND
+49 RYSQAKAAVSND

-72 STQAEN
+72 STQADN

-115 DFDLQTASV
+115 DFDLQTASA

-161 VTKKF
+161 VTKK
-166 SGVRGKTFSLLG
+166 L
-178 ESGDWYYAQYEG
+178 
-190 AEGFVRKQD
+190 
-199 FTLQSGSTSASST
+199 
-212 TPQYSK
+212 
-218 FSAAKSGTAT
+218 
-228 DSAIWMR
+228 
-235 AAASQDAE
+235 
-243 VTKKF
+243 

-280 DFTLPGQA
+280 DFSLPGQA

-422 VSTATGTGN
+422 VNTATNTGS
-431 PSSWLSTQYA
+431 PSSWISTQYA
-441 NARNNNYK
+441 NARNSNYK

>member
-35 LLSMGASAMAAEYS
+35 LLGMGAPALAAEYS
-49 RYSQAKTAVSND
+49 RYSQAKIAVSND

-72 STQAEN
+72 STQADN

-115 DFDLQTASV
+115 DFDLPSASTSTPAT
-124 STASTTTPQY
+124 STATPQY

-161 VTKKF
+161 VTKKL

-199 FTLQSGSTSASST
+199 FS
-212 TPQYSK
+212 
-218 FSAAKSGTAT
+218 
-228 DSAIWMR
+228 
-235 AAASQDAE
+235 
-243 VTKKF
+243 
-248 SGVRG
+248 
-253 ETFTLLG
+253 
-260 ESGDW
+260 
-265 YYAQYEGAEGFVRKQ
+265 
-280 DFTLPGQA
+280 LPGQTA
-288 APAANLSQPSGDKWG
+288 SAANLSQPSGDKWG

-408 CFYETPSSG
+408 CFYETPASG

-422 VSTATGTGN
+422 VNTATNTGS
-431 PSSWLSTQYA
+431 PSSWISTQYA
-441 NARNNNYK
+441 NARNSNYK